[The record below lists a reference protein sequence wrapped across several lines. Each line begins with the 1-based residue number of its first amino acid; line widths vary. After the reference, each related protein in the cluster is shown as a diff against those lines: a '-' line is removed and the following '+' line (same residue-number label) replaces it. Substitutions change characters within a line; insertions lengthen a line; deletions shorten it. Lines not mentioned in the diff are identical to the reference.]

1 MGRRKLTRADKIR
14 RELKAAQ
21 AAQGLT
27 QEQVASVFGV
37 SQAVISHWY
46 ADFDS
51 LKHGKARQLCRVL
64 GLTVAELDEI
74 E

>member
-1 MGRRKLTRADKIR
+1 MARRKQTRADKIR
-14 RELKAAQ
+14 RELK

-46 ADFDS
+46 ADFDN

>member
-1 MGRRKLTRADKIR
+1 MGRRKQTRADKIR

-46 ADFDS
+46 ADFDN
-51 LKHGKARQLCRVL
+51 LKHGKARQLARVL
-64 GLTVAELDEI
+64 GVDMTDLDSI

>member
-1 MGRRKLTRADKIR
+1 MARRKLTRADKIR
-14 RELKAAQ
+14 RELKAAR
-21 AAQGLT
+21 AARGLT
-27 QEQVASVFGV
+27 QEQVASVSGV
-37 SQAVISHWY
+37 SQAVVSHWY
-46 ADFDS
+46 ADFDN